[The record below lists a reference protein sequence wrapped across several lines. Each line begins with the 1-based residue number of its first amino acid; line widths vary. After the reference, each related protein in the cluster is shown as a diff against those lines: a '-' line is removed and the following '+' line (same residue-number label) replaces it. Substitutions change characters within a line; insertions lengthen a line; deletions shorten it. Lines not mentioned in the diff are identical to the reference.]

1 LKGRQGKWTFEKV
14 ARLALIWVL
23 GRQVVKIGSEW
34 NWLRII
40 GFHYRV
46 LKLLVLVP
54 WY

>member
-1 LKGRQGKWTFEKV
+1 M
-14 ARLALIWVL
+14 ALLWVL
-23 GRQVVKIGSEW
+23 GREILKIGNGW

-40 GFHYRV
+40 GFHEMV